1 MLYSKN
7 KIHLKAKRHLQK
19 QIPVTTTN
27 RVNIASSSF
36 LMARRLSESGD
47 AIRPDPRS
55 KAQHIFIRSHIYLI
69 SDILTTYVAHL
80 RPIFHAA

>member
-7 KIHLKAKRHLQK
+7 KIHLKVKCHVQK

-27 RVNIASSSF
+27 RVNIASSF

-47 AIRPDPRS
+47 AIRPDPRY
-55 KAQHIFIRSHIYLI
+55 KAQHIFIRSHIHLI
-69 SDILTTYVAHL
+69 SNILTTYVAHL

>member
-1 MLYSKN
+1 MLYSKK

-27 RVNIASSSF
+27 RVNIASSF

-47 AIRPDPRS
+47 AIRPDPRY

-69 SDILTTYVAHL
+69 SNIVTTYVAHL

>member
-1 MLYSKN
+1 MLYLKN

-27 RVNIASSSF
+27 RVNIASSF

-47 AIRPDPRS
+47 AIRPDPRY

-69 SDILTTYVAHL
+69 SNIVTTYVAHL